1 MGMSEKQRTFEAEL
15 RMVKSPKLVPEVKTE
30 EGAGKQADVRRK
42 RRPRTF
48 SRETV
53 VRLINWFK
61 QD

>member
-1 MGMSEKQRTFEAEL
+1 MTEKQRLFEAEARL
-15 RMVKSPKLVPEVKTE
+15 LKTPKIAPEPKPEEAGSKPAKIRVPVN
-30 EGAGKQADVRRK
+30 Q
-42 RRPRTF
+42 RTF